1 MENLRAR
8 AQAAEEAARE
18 AYVVE
23 TEAEDASW
31 LADGAAK
38 RLAVTMEELTEKMK
52 LRLRWVL
59 SCEKRAGRSETADW
73 RKEFAVPEGVGATK
87 IKATCRSARG
97 AFGASWRK
105 LEEATLALGR
115 VQNFASHL
123 AWQWHTA
130 MEGAREASMLGS
142 SLWGHLPGTKAKD
155 MVEYFDDASKVLLAD
170 MYMVERRFATERQ
183 MAKEGTLLGMG
194 FRTDPNPRFGGSS
207 SGSSSDS
214 SSGSEEA
221 EPKATGEALA
231 GSAAAQA
238 EHEQVAAAE
247 AEQQQTGAAAADPAR
262 RGPARQKRDAMRA
275 AAREAAGGG
284 ALEAEREQARAE
296 KAAAAV
302 AEEKA
307 PAAAEPQAEIGM
319 QAELEEAELEVQA
332 ELEEAEQLAA
342 VEAVAVAVALEA
354 VAEWETE
361 ADWEEALAAR
371 EATAREEATATPDGR
386 AADGQTKV
394 FDPGGCVPLAAAGG
408 GGGGGVPP
416 EAARGAAGGGGR
428 GRGRASVEL
437 SADWLAQFGGVWG

>member
-23 TEAEDASW
+23 TEAEDASR
-31 LADGAAK
+31 LVDGAAK

-59 SCEKRAGRSETADW
+59 SCEKRAGRSEMADW
-73 RKEFAVPEGVGATK
+73 QKAFAVPEGVGATK

-170 MYMVERRFATERQ
+170 MCMVERRFATERQ

-221 EPKATGEALA
+221 EPKALGEALA
-231 GSAAAQA
+231 GAAAAQA

-302 AEEKA
+302 A
-307 PAAAEPQAEIGM
+307 
-319 QAELEEAELEVQA
+319 
-332 ELEEAEQLAA
+332 
-342 VEAVAVAVALEA
+342 
-354 VAEWETE
+354 
-361 ADWEEALAAR
+361 
-371 EATAREEATATPDGR
+371 
-386 AADGQTKV
+386 
-394 FDPGGCVPLAAAGG
+394 
-408 GGGGGVPP
+408 
-416 EAARGAAGGGGR
+416 
-428 GRGRASVEL
+428 
-437 SADWLAQFGGVWG
+437 